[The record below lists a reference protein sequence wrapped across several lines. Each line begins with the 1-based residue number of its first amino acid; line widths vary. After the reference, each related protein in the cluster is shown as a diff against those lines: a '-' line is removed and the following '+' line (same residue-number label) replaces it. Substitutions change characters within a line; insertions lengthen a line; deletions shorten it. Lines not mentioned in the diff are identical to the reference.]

1 LYKNL
6 TLLSIIAGNG
16 RNNEINIVAQI
27 DEKEKEKKLYI
38 DVFCHVDTIIVQMIN
53 CN

>member
-27 DEKEKEKKLYI
+27 DEKEKKRKKVIYRRFLPR
-38 DVFCHVDTIIVQMIN
+38 
-53 CN
+53 